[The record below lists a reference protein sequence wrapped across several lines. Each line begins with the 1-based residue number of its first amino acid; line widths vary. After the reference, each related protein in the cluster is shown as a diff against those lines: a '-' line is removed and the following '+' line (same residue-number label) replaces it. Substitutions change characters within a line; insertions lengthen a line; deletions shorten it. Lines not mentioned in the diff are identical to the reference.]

1 MRNVIDT
8 KIANEHKIEPYRFK
22 VLGGGTSFVYEEESI
37 TPDIIKSEK
46 AEENIVEK
54 PNAEPIV
61 KQDEQQ
67 NKFIEELLKK
77 SDELSSNIIKL
88 QMQVEKQE
96 IEFQNRLTNELDRES
111 KSSYEKGYQEAKK
124 ELASNLDEIKQKFY
138 NSISIL
144 ENEAKK
150 GNDFLK
156 KIENELSQTAVEVA
170 KEVIFK
176 EIKHSSSEI
185 AMALSKNLMEELKDA
200 KNIKLKVN
208 PKDYDALKE
217 VYSSIDNIRIDADSA
232 IAEGGV
238 VVLSDVGNLDGN
250 ISTRLEKVKNLIENG

>member
-1 MRNVIDT
+1 MRNVIDI
-8 KIANEHKIEPYRFK
+8 KVANEHKIEPYRFK
-22 VLGGGTSFVYEEESI
+22 ILGGSNSVFQ
-37 TPDIIKSEK
+37 
-46 AEENIVEK
+46 EENIPDIAQNEEINEK
-54 PNAEPIV
+54 KLDIKIAKEIVV

-96 IEFQNRLTNELDRES
+96 VEFQNRLSNEIDRES
-111 KSSYEKGYQEAKK
+111 KSAYEKGYQAAKD
-124 ELASNLDEIKQKFY
+124 ELLSGIEESKQKFF
-138 NSISIL
+138 NSINIL
-144 ENEAKK
+144 EEEAKK

-156 KIENELSQTAVEVA
+156 QIENELSQTALEVA
-170 KEVIFK
+170 KEVILK
-176 EIKHSSSEI
+176 ELKQSSSEI
-185 AMALSKNLMEELKDA
+185 AVALSKKLMEELKDA

-217 VYSSIDNIRIDADSA
+217 VYSSIQNILVDSDSA
-232 IAEGGV
+232 IVEGGV
-238 VVLSDVGNLDGN
+238 VILSDAGNLDGN